1 MRMNRP
7 LLLALLALAALLA
20 LPGVAV
26 ADGRDD
32 DDDDRGHGHHG
43 HGHHGHGHHHHHWH
57 KKKDVKVQLLGLNDF
72 HGALEPPSGSGGRV
86 TDVVNGQQVTIDA
99 GGVEYFATHVRAL
112 ERGVKHSLVVSAGD
126 LIGGTPFTSALF
138 HDEPTIEAMNKIG
151 LDINGVGNHEFDEG
165 EQELLRM
172 QYGGCHPNPAPPS
185 ETCANGRFRGANFDF
200 LAANVVRRNNG
211 RTLFPAYEIRKF
223 GGVKIGFI
231 GMTLEGTPSIVSPS
245 GITNLQFLDE
255 ADTANRYAREL
266 RRRHDVEAIVVLL
279 HEGGAENPLSPQLND
294 CNNITGPI
302 FDIVHR
308 TTDDVDL
315 FVTGHSHQ
323 EYNCVIDGRPVTSA
337 MSNGR
342 LITDIDLE
350 LDGRSE
356 DVEEVSVNNTI
367 VTRTVA
373 KAPDLTSLLTTYQQL
388 AAPIA
393 GVPVGQIS
401 ASILRESAPILGR
414 NALGNLIADAQL
426 ADTDDADRGDADLAL
441 MNPGGVRADLV
452 FDSPAGSGGQVTY
465 GEAFAVQ
472 PFNNI
477 VTTQSFTGAQLL
489 EVLKDQWCQ
498 GPTNVLLPS
507 STLAYTYDRTDAV
520 AIAGQPCASV
530 NNPVSNVRVN
540 GVALDPNAT
549 YRVTTNNFLADGG
562 DSFASLTAGTN
573 RTTLDDFDIDSLV
586 RYLEPTLTGAPI
598 GPPPTD
604 RITVVE

>member
-1 MRMNRP
+1 MRMKRLLP
-7 LLLALLALAALLA
+7 LFLLALLAFPAA
-20 LPGVAV
+20 AV
-26 ADGRDD
+26 AG
-32 DDDDRGHGHHG
+32 GKGHHK
-43 HGHHGHGHHHHHWH
+43 H
-57 KKKDVKVQLLGLNDF
+57 KHKKDVKVQLLGLNDF
-72 HGALEPPSGSGGRV
+72 HGALEPPTGSGGRV

-112 ERGVKHSLVVSAGD
+112 EKGVKNSLVVSAGD
-126 LIGGTPFTSALF
+126 LIGATPFTSALF

-165 EQELLRM
+165 EQELVRM
-172 QYGGCHPNPAPPS
+172 QRGGCHPNPAPPS
-185 ETCANGRFRGANFDF
+185 QTCANGRFRGAKFDF
-200 LAANVVRRNNG
+200 LAANVVRRNSG

-223 GGVKIGFI
+223 DGVKIGFI

-245 GITNLQFLDE
+245 GITNLEFLDE
-255 ADTANRYAREL
+255 ADTANRYARVL
-266 RRRHDVEAIVVLL
+266 RRKHDVEAIVVLL

-302 FDIVHR
+302 FDIVSR

-350 LDGRSE
+350 LDRRSE
-356 DVEEVSVNNTI
+356 DVEEVSVNNTV

-393 GVPVGQIS
+393 GVPVGRIS
-401 ASILRESAPILGR
+401 ASILREPAAPPPVGR

-426 ADTDDADRGDADLAL
+426 ADTDDAARGDADLAL

-452 FDSPAGSGGQVTY
+452 FDSPAGSGGEVNY

-507 STLAYTYDRTDAV
+507 STLTYTYDLSDA
-520 AIAGQPCASV
+520 ADIAGDACTGA
-530 NNPVSNVRVN
+530 NNPVSNVQVG

-562 DSFASLTAGTN
+562 DSFASLRAGTN

-598 GPPPTD
+598 APPPTD
-604 RITVVE
+604 RITIVE

>member
-1 MRMNRP
+1 MKRLI
-7 LLLALLALAALLA
+7 LLSLIALLAFPAVAL
-20 LPGVAV
+20 
-26 ADGRDD
+26 ADGRGG
-32 DDDDRGHGHHG
+32 DDRGHGHHD
-43 HGHHGHGHHHHHWH
+43 HWH
-57 KKKDVKVQLLGLNDF
+57 KKKDVNVQLLGLNDF
-72 HGALEPPSGSGGRV
+72 HGALEPPTGSGGRV
-86 TDVVNGQQVTIDA
+86 TDVVNGQPITIDA

-112 ERGVKHSLVVSAGD
+112 EKGVKHSLVVSAGD
-126 LIGGTPFTSALF
+126 LIGATPFTSALF

-185 ETCANGRFRGANFDF
+185 ETCANGRFRGAKFDF
-200 LAANVVRRNNG
+200 LAANVVRRNTG

-245 GITNLQFLDE
+245 GISNLEFLDE

-279 HEGGAENPLSPQLND
+279 HEGGVENPLTPQLND

-302 FDIVHR
+302 FDIVSR
-308 TTDDVDL
+308 TTQDVDL
-315 FVTGHSHQ
+315 FVTGHTHQ
-323 EYNCVIDGRPVTSA
+323 EYNCVIDGRPVTSSL
-337 MSNGR
+337 SNGR

-350 LDGRSE
+350 LDRRSE
-356 DVEEVSVNNTI
+356 DVEQVSVNNTI
-367 VTRTVA
+367 VTRTVD
-373 KAPDLTSLLTTYQQL
+373 KAPDLTSLLTSYQQL

-393 GVPVGQIS
+393 NVPVGRIS
-401 ASILRESAPILGR
+401 ASILRETAPILGR

-452 FDSPAGSGGQVTY
+452 FDSPAGSGGEVTY

-477 VTTQSFTGAQLL
+477 VTTQSFTGTRLL

-507 STLAYTYDRTDAV
+507 STLTYTYDRTDAV
-520 AIAGQPCASV
+520 AIAGQTCAGA

-562 DSFASLTAGTN
+562 DSFASLRAGTN

-586 RYLEPTLTGAPI
+586 RYLEPTLTGAAI
-598 GPPPTD
+598 APPPTD
-604 RITVVE
+604 RITIVE

>member
-7 LLLALLALAALLA
+7 LLLPLLALAALLA
-20 LPGVAV
+20 LPGVAF
-26 ADGRDD
+26 AGGRDD
-32 DDDDRGHGHHG
+32 DDDDRGHGHH
-43 HGHHGHGHHHHHWH
+43 HHPWH

-72 HGALEPPSGSGGRV
+72 HGALEPPTGSGGRV

-112 ERGVKHSLVVSAGD
+112 EKGVKNSLVVSAGD
-126 LIGGTPFTSALF
+126 LIGATPFTSALF

-185 ETCANGRFRGANFDF
+185 ETCANGRFRGAKFDF
-200 LAANVVRRNNG
+200 LAANVVRRNDG

-223 GGVKIGFI
+223 QGVKIGFI

-279 HEGGAENPLSPQLND
+279 HEGGVENPFTPQLND

-302 FDIVHR
+302 FDIVSR
-308 TTDDVDL
+308 TTQDVDL
-315 FVTGHSHQ
+315 FVTGHTHQ
-323 EYNCVIDGRPVTSA
+323 EYNCVIDGRPVTSSL
-337 MSNGR
+337 SNGR

-350 LDGRSE
+350 LDRRSE
-356 DVEEVSVNNTI
+356 DVEQVSVNNTI

-373 KAPDLTSLLTTYQQL
+373 KSPDLTRLLTTYQQL

-393 GVPVGQIS
+393 NVPIGRIS
-401 ASILRESAPILGR
+401 ASIRCETAPFLGR

-441 MNPGGVRADLV
+441 MNPGGVRTDLV
-452 FDSPAGSGGQVTY
+452 FDSPPGSGGEVTY

-507 STLAYTYDRTDAV
+507 STLTYTYDRSDAAAV
-520 AIAGQPCASV
+520 AAAAAANPPQTCANA

-562 DSFASLTAGTN
+562 DSFASLRAGTN
-573 RTTLDDFDIDSLV
+573 RTTLADFDIDSLV

-598 GPPPTD
+598 APPPTD
-604 RITVVE
+604 RITIVE

>member
-1 MRMNRP
+1 MRMKR
-7 LLLALLALAALLA
+7 LFLLSLLALLAF
-20 LPGVAV
+20 PAV
-26 ADGRDD
+26 ATAGGRDD
-32 DDDDRGHGHHG
+32 DDDDDRGR
-43 HGHHGHGHHHHHWH
+43 HHHPWH

-86 TDVVNGQQVTIDA
+86 TTPTGNVDA

-112 ERGVKHSLVVSAGD
+112 EKGVKNSLVVSAGD
-126 LIGGTPFTSALF
+126 LIGATPFTSALF

-185 ETCANGRFRGANFDF
+185 ETCANGRFRGAKFDF
-200 LAANVVRRNNG
+200 LAANVVRRNDG

-223 GGVKIGFI
+223 QGVKIGFI

-279 HEGGAENPLSPQLND
+279 HEGGVENPLTPQLND

-302 FDIVHR
+302 FDIVSR

-315 FVTGHSHQ
+315 FVTGHTHQ

-350 LDGRSE
+350 LDRRSE
-356 DVEEVSVNNTI
+356 DVEEVSLNNEV

-373 KAPDLTSLLTTYQQL
+373 KAPDLTRLLTTYQQL

-393 GVPVGQIS
+393 NVPVGRIS
-401 ASILRESAPILGR
+401 ASIQRESAPFLGR
-414 NALGNLIADAQL
+414 SALGNLIADAQL
-426 ADTDDADRGDADLAL
+426 ADTDDAARGDADLAL
-441 MNPGGVRADLV
+441 MNPGGVRADLT
-452 FDSPAGSGGQVTY
+452 FDSPPGSGGAVTY

-507 STLAYTYDRTDAV
+507 STLTYTYDRSDAAAV
-520 AIAGQPCASV
+520 AAAAAANPPQTCADA
-530 NNPVSNVRVN
+530 NNPVSNVRVG

-562 DSFASLTAGTN
+562 DSFASLRAGTN
-573 RTTLDDFDIDSLV
+573 RTTLADFDIDSLV

-598 GPPPTD
+598 APPPTD
-604 RITVVE
+604 RITIVE

>member
-1 MRMNRP
+1 VRMNRP
-7 LLLALLALAALLA
+7 LLLALLALAALMA
-20 LPGVAV
+20 VPGVAF

-32 DDDDRGHGHHG
+32 DDDDRG
-43 HGHHGHGHHHHHWH
+43 HHHHWH

-112 ERGVKHSLVVSAGD
+112 ERGVKNSLVVSAGD
-126 LIGGTPFTSALF
+126 LIGATPFTSALF

-185 ETCANGRFRGANFDF
+185 ETCANGRFRGAKFDF
-200 LAANVVRRNNG
+200 LAANVVRRNDG

-223 GGVKIGFI
+223 QGVKIGFI

-302 FDIVHR
+302 FDIVSR

-315 FVTGHSHQ
+315 FVTGHTHQ
-323 EYNCVIDGRPVTSA
+323 EYNCLIDGRPVTSA

-350 LDGRSE
+350 LDRRSE
-356 DVEEVSVNNTI
+356 DVEEIWVNNEV
-367 VTRTVA
+367 VTRTVD
-373 KAPDLTSLLTTYQQL
+373 KAPDLTRLLTTYQQL
-388 AAPIA
+388 AAPIGA
-393 GVPVGQIS
+393 VPIGRIS
-401 ASILRESAPILGR
+401 ATIARESAPAQGL
-414 NALGNLIADAQL
+414 NPLGNLIADAQL
-426 ADTDDADRGDADLAL
+426 ADTDDAARGDADLAL

-452 FDSPAGSGGQVTY
+452 FDSPPGSGGEVTY

-489 EVLKDQWCQ
+489 EVLKDQWCE

-507 STLAYTYDRTDAV
+507 STLTYTYDRSDAA
-520 AIAGQPCASV
+520 AIAGGACAGAT
-530 NNPVSNVRVN
+530 NPVSNVLVG

-562 DSFASLTAGTN
+562 DSFASLRAGTN

-586 RYLEPTLTGAPI
+586 RYLEPTLTGTPI
-598 GPPPTD
+598 APPPTD
-604 RITVVE
+604 RITIVD

>member
-1 MRMNRP
+1 MNRP

-20 LPGVAV
+20 LPGVAF

-43 HGHHGHGHHHHHWH
+43 HGHHGHGHWH
-57 KKKDVKVQLLGLNDF
+57 KQKDVNVQLLGLNDF

-86 TDVVNGQQVTIDA
+86 TDVAGGQTVTIDA

-112 ERGVKHSLVVSAGD
+112 EKGVKNSLVVSAGD

-185 ETCANGRFRGANFDF
+185 ETCANGRFRGAKFDF
-200 LAANVVRRNNG
+200 LAANVVRRNDG

-223 GGVKIGFI
+223 QGVKIGFI

-245 GITNLQFLDE
+245 GISNLEFLDE

-350 LDGRSE
+350 LDRRSE
-356 DVEEVSVNNTI
+356 DVEEVSLNNEI

-393 GVPVGQIS
+393 GVPVGRIS
-401 ASILRESAPILGR
+401 ASIVRESAPFLGR

-426 ADTDDADRGDADLAL
+426 ADTDDAARGDADLAL
-441 MNPGGVRADLV
+441 MNPGGVRTDLV
-452 FDSPAGSGGQVTY
+452 FDSPTGSGGEVTY

-477 VTTQSFTGAQLL
+477 VTTQSFTGTQLL

-507 STLAYTYDRTDAV
+507 STLTYTYDRSDAAATAAATSCAV
-520 AIAGQPCASV
+520 A
-530 NNPVSNVRVN
+530 NNPVSNVRVG

-549 YRVTTNNFLADGG
+549 YRLTTNNFLADGG
-562 DSFASLTAGTN
+562 DSFASLRAGMN

-598 GPPPTD
+598 GPPATD
-604 RITVVE
+604 RITIVE

>member
-1 MRMNRP
+1 MRMRR
-7 LLLALLALAALLA
+7 LLLLSLVALLAFPAVAL
-20 LPGVAV
+20 

-32 DDDDRGHGHHG
+32 DDDDDR
-43 HGHHGHGHHHHHWH
+43 GHHHHHKWH

-72 HGALEPPSGSGGRV
+72 HGQLEALDPAVTSSGRV
-86 TDVVNGQQVTIDA
+86 GTVPA
-99 GGVEYFATHVRAL
+99 GGVEYFATHVRAM
-112 ERGVKHSLVVSAGD
+112 ERGVKNSLVVSAGD
-126 LIGGTPFTSALF
+126 LIGASPFTSALF

-185 ETCANGRFRGANFDF
+185 ETCANGRFRGAKFDF

-223 GGVKIGFI
+223 DGVKIGFI

-245 GITNLQFLDE
+245 GITNLEFLDE

-279 HEGGAENPLSPQLND
+279 HEGGAENPLTPQLND

-302 FDIVHR
+302 FDIVSR
-308 TTDDVDL
+308 TTQDVDL
-315 FVTGHSHQ
+315 FVTGHTHQ
-323 EYNCVIDGRPVTSA
+323 EYNCVIDGRPVSSA
-337 MSNGR
+337 LSLGR
-342 LITDIDLE
+342 VVTDIDLE
-350 LDGRSE
+350 IDRRSE
-356 DVEEVSVNNTI
+356 DIEQVAVNNVI
-367 VTRTVA
+367 VTRDVA
-373 KAPDLTSLLTTYQQL
+373 KAADLTSLMTRYQEL
-388 AAPIA
+388 AAPI
-393 GVPVGQIS
+393 GNVPVGRIS
-401 ASILRESAPILGR
+401 ADIRRETPPPVGR

-426 ADTDDADRGDADLAL
+426 ADTVDPARGDADLAL
-441 MNPGGVRADLV
+441 MNPGGVRADLGFAPDGV
-452 FDSPAGSGGQVTY
+452 VTY

-477 VTTQSFTGAQLL
+477 VTTQSFTGTELL

-507 STLAYTYDRTDAV
+507 STLTYTYDRSDAA
-520 AIAGQPCASV
+520 AIAGRPCADVTS
-530 NNPVSNVRVN
+530 PVSNVQVG

-562 DSFASLTAGTN
+562 DSFASLRLGSN

-598 GPPPTD
+598 APPSID
-604 RITVVE
+604 RITVVD